1 MAGKART
8 LMRAVMSWLASRS
21 CATSRRIWRTC
32 TSLRFRSS
40 LIRPTAIRSDVLLG
54 NHHRKKKIKQTLGR
68 LPHPSASDR
77 EQQKSIS
84 TDHLSGLKPLCRTP
98 ENFPLLLCISAP
110 VTSHGPVSS
119 GLIRIQ
125 PNPNR
130 ARHQIPANLHLGGEG
145 GLPFVAAV
153 VDWNMER
160 FRLSCTRE
168 GAGCRCSTSKPG
180 MPL

>member
-8 LMRAVMSWLASRS
+8 LMRAVMSWLASSS

-110 VTSHGPVSS
+110 AARHEPVSS

-145 GLPFVAAV
+145 TPF
-153 VDWNMER
+153 
-160 FRLSCTRE
+160 
-168 GAGCRCSTSKPG
+168 CRCGGGLEYGKIRALTHAG
-180 MPL
+180 GRRLPLLDQ